1 MSIQAELLALTKCPP
16 CIYCRDN
23 MNQLVDRLLFCTRVA
38 IVTWAMLALVV
49 SGAGAAQRLYTDQ
62 FQPESPRAQ
71 AATDVMDSKPDP
83 AESTGGMTAPEG
95 GRPCTEQLAWLQTVS
110 TLPGSG
116 DEIRIDFGNTAA
128 TVNNLAACDA
138 SDQSTVCA
146 TPALVSSQIAY
157 RFTLVGSRPSGT
169 S

>member
-1 MSIQAELLALTKCPP
+1 M
-16 CIYCRDN
+16 
-23 MNQLVDRLLFCTRVA
+23 
-38 IVTWAMLALVV
+38 IVSWAMLALVI
-49 SGAGAAQRLYTDQ
+49 SGAGTAQRLYADQ
-62 FQPESPRAQ
+62 FKPESPKTQ
-71 AATDVMDSKPDP
+71 VNTDVLDSKPDP
-83 AESTGGMTAPEG
+83 AESSGGMTAPEG

-116 DEIRIDFGNTAA
+116 DEIKLDFGKTAA
-128 TVNNLAACDA
+128 TADILVACDE

>member
-1 MSIQAELLALTKCPP
+1 MK
-16 CIYCRDN
+16 RF
-23 MNQLVDRLLFCTRVA
+23 VDKLLFCTRVM

-49 SGAGAAQRLYTDQ
+49 SGAGAAQRLYADQ
-62 FQPESPRAQ
+62 FKPESPRTQ
-71 AATDVMDSKPDP
+71 ANTDVLDSKPDP
-83 AESTGGMTAPEG
+83 AESSGGMTAPEG

-110 TLPGSG
+110 ILPGSG
-116 DEIRIDFGNTAA
+116 DEIKLDFGKATASSDIL
-128 TVNNLAACDA
+128 VACDNPDHI
-138 SDQSTVCA
+138 SLCA

>member
-1 MSIQAELLALTKCPP
+1 M
-16 CIYCRDN
+16 
-23 MNQLVDRLLFCTRVA
+23 
-38 IVTWAMLALVV
+38 IVTWAMLALVI

-62 FQPESPRAQ
+62 FKPESPKTQ
-71 AATDVMDSKPDP
+71 VNTDVLDSKPDP
-83 AESTGGMTAPEG
+83 TESSGGMTAPEG
-95 GRPCTEQLAWLQTVS
+95 GCPCTEQLAWLQTVS

-116 DEIRIDFGNTAA
+116 DEIKLDFGKTTTPADVFA
-128 TVNNLAACDA
+128 TCGE